1 MIEAS
6 FLFFLPLFS
15 NSFTALNL
23 IVAFF
28 FVLQIYALYSR
39 PLNLIEATRGQDR
52 CGFCACDRTELV
64 RYRQLT
70 NNSTAL
76 SVQIHKA
83 ALSALTNIFLK
94 ILSYLILYK
103 QYILLENISLRV
115 VFLCLKMI
123 SIALYRARIGS
134 FAFTAQRNVKCIAK
148 SIVVG
153 SDLSNNAL
161 LKLLRPVRFIAL
173 FTLLCF
179 AIPKSFELTEFYTPL
194 DFLNLS
200 RNGIF
205 VQYPNG
211 VNKSGDPNLIFLK
224 VNYTLLLSGDVE
236 LNPGPSVQG
245 SFHQG
250 NSKFGETAGIQ
261 CSSNCFFAI
270 CYAQFRKLSLW
281 KAHDLDYVLDQ
292 GDLNF
297 KKLGISGQSPFI
309 EEFSKTIDIGGS
321 TCALTFNIF
330 EGYFEAGNISVNFVQ
345 EDLLLQHSGAVLVI
359 AGNCLA
365 VMHYSKNYFLF
376 DPHSRDSDGH
386 QVEGGAS
393 VLLKFDSL
401 QKIKQYVR
409 SEYENTN
416 LFNIIYLKTDFDD
429 QENIKNTISGE
440 VLRRQKNSSK
450 KRLREKIQGT
460 DKHEQEKK
468 NKRQRRELIKGS
480 EKHEQEKELK
490 RKRWE

>member
-1 MIEAS
+1 
-6 FLFFLPLFS
+6 
-15 NSFTALNL
+15 
-23 IVAFF
+23 
-28 FVLQIYALYSR
+28 
-39 PLNLIEATRGQDR
+39 
-52 CGFCACDRTELV
+52 
-64 RYRQLT
+64 
-70 NNSTAL
+70 
-76 SVQIHKA
+76 
-83 ALSALTNIFLK
+83 
-94 ILSYLILYK
+94 
-103 QYILLENISLRV
+103 
-115 VFLCLKMI
+115 MI
-123 SIALYRARIGS
+123 SIALYRARVGS
-134 FAFTAQRNVKCIAK
+134 FAFTAQRNLKCIAK

-205 VQYPNG
+205 VQYPNA
-211 VNKSGDPNLIFLK
+211 VYKSGDPNLIFLK

-250 NSKFGETAGIQ
+250 NHKFGETAGIQ

-281 KAHDLDYVLDQ
+281 KTHDLDYILDQ

-365 VMHYSKNYFLF
+365 VMRYNKNYFFLI
-376 DPHSRDSDGH
+376 HI
-386 QVEGGAS
+386 VEM
-393 VLLKFDSL
+393 LKVIKLRVEL
-401 QKIKQYVR
+401 Q
-409 SEYENTN
+409 
-416 LFNIIYLKTDFDD
+416 FF
-429 QENIKNTISGE
+429 
-440 VLRRQKNSSK
+440 
-450 KRLREKIQGT
+450 
-460 DKHEQEKK
+460 
-468 NKRQRRELIKGS
+468 
-480 EKHEQEKELK
+480 
-490 RKRWE
+490 